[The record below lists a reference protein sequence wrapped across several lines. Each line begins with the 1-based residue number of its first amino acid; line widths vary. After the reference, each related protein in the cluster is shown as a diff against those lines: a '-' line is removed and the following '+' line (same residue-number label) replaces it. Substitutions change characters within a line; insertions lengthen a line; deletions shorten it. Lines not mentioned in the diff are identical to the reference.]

1 MYPSER
7 YANILKVLPAKKRRR
22 VAEYVDE
29 VYHQGDKLSLYGVRT
44 WKELVQHLVEFESG
58 TKYATDMPPIQDY
71 VLHCKM
77 VKELDELTAT
87 GIIAEKVKGG

>member
-7 YANILKVLPAKKRRR
+7 YADIIKVLPEVKQRK

-29 VYHQGDKLSLYGVRT
+29 VYHSGEPVTNYGVRT

-58 TKYATDMPPIQDY
+58 TPYVTDLQPIDDY
-71 VLHCKM
+71 TTYWKL
-77 VKELDELTAT
+77 
-87 GIIAEKVKGG
+87 